1 MKPITYQALLA
12 NPQNI
17 AEVKS
22 RIRDVERVGGRVE
35 MAPPTAAGMVLILLH
50 LPADIS
56 PAQLFPTIPFYPL

>member
-1 MKPITYQALLA
+1 MNLITYQALLA

-35 MAPPTAAGMVLILLH
+35 MAPPTAAWMVLILLH

-56 PAQLFPTIPFYPL
+56 PAQLFPAIPFYPL